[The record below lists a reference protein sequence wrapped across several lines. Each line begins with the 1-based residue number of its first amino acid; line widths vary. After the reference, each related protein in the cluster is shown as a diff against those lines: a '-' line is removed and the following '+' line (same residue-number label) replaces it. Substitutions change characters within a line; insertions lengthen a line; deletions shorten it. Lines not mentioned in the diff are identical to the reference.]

1 MNVELWAG
9 GRSTGV
15 EKAKRHQKPC
25 CIFNPLFSKSILNL
39 VTMTMDVDAPEEVSA
54 PLPTLS
60 LNVLHIVQTA
70 QGLHGLKHSEYL
82 RYRYDHIIESGAL
95 S

>member
-1 MNVELWAG
+1 
-9 GRSTGV
+9 
-15 EKAKRHQKPC
+15 
-25 CIFNPLFSKSILNL
+25 
-39 VTMTMDVDAPEEVSA
+39 MTMDVDAPEEVSA